1 MRDCQQSQTLDILI
15 LLYIPYLSTAANHKY
30 KTAIKQHKVIGTNWA
45 HKRSRRVPE
54 IFAATAALKHQA
66 ASPQAPRRL
75 QDLGLPKRQEID
87 TALACSIPS
96 HQPAMHFSLF
106 TSCRFS

>member
-15 LLYIPYLSTAANHKY
+15 LLYILYLSTAANHKY

-45 HKRSRRVPE
+45 HERSRRVPE

-66 ASPQAPRRL
+66 AAPQAPRRL
-75 QDLGLPKRQEID
+75 QDLGLEEAGDRHSSCLQHPIPP
-87 TALACSIPS
+87 ACNAFLSFY
-96 HQPAMHFSLF
+96 QL
-106 TSCRFS
+106 